1 MATSLDYVQYVAEQI
16 EGNFAVRYRKMFGE
30 YMIYCNDKP
39 VLLLCDDTVFVK
51 ILPETTEI
59 LGEDAPSV
67 CPYEGAKPHYVVDP
81 DDRERF
87 NALVAALEA
96 ITPIPKKK
104 KQRATE

>member
-59 LGEDAPSV
+59 LGVNAPSDF
-67 CPYEGAKPHYVVDP
+67 PYPGAKAHYVVDP

-87 NALVAALEA
+87 NALVAVLEA
-96 ITPIPKKK
+96 ITPLPKKK
-104 KQRATE
+104 K